1 MKKVASD
8 KVTVNKARRE
18 DETMRNETADKA
30 TMNETRRENET
41 MRNETADKA
50 TMNEARRE
58 DKTMRNETADKATMN
73 EARREDK
80 TMRNET
86 ANKVTMSEETTMKVK
101 ELAQKFILDDE
112 AKHNIGRSKGY
123 LMNAL
128 IEDEK
133 LRMALI
139 EDESLRKMLLEE
151 IKFLKSSKD
160 KYTFRMASMEF
171 EEERQL
177 LPKVENMLHAT
188 ELTTADPKGAV
199 IWSLGIKLIIN
210 NALYIA
216 AGYENSFDYLKE
228 KWGLHTKDVF
238 DLIVFNDTCVEFNSD
253 LNCYT
258 LKPEY
263 RGFNYRQLRE
273 LLLVPKED
281 LKFYSPDMSIRK
293 IRRIKN
299 ITLNY
304 SKFDLSD
311 LPDTDDID
319 NVILSQ
325 YLEPRLKAIVGTEDN
340 LRDNVLLYYEKEI
353 HFALNE
359 HIRKNPKYYRGY
371 LNLGYA
377 LLQINDHVLYDQTT
391 DILAYSVEQFKM
403 NMSFARGCIDF
414 CRECGRIYKGELH
427 PVLKAECPGDA
438 VLEWVSK
445 LNDLM

>member
-1 MKKVASD
+1 MKKVAS
-8 KVTVNKARRE
+8 
-18 DETMRNETADKA
+18 
-30 TMNETRRENET
+30 
-41 MRNETADKA
+41 DKA

-58 DKTMRNETADKATMN
+58 DKTMRNETADKA
-73 EARREDK
+73 
-80 TMRNET
+80 
-86 ANKVTMSEETTMKVK
+86 TMSEETTMKVK

-112 AKHNIGRSKGY
+112 AKHNIGQSKGY
-123 LMNAL
+123 LMKAL
-128 IEDEK
+128 IEDDK

-151 IKFLKSSKD
+151 TKFLISSKD

-171 EEERQL
+171 EKERQL

-188 ELTTADPKGAV
+188 ELTTADSKGAV
-199 IWSLGIKLIIN
+199 IWSLGIKLIID
-210 NALYIA
+210 NALYIS
-216 AGYENSFDYLKE
+216 AGYENSLDYLKE
-228 KWGLHTKDVF
+228 KWGLHTKDVL

-263 RGFNYRQLRE
+263 RKFNYRQLRE

-325 YLEPRLKAIVGTEDN
+325 CLEPELKAIVGTEGN

-353 HFALNE
+353 HVALK
-359 HIRKNPKYYRGY
+359 HIRKNPKCYRGY
-371 LNLGYA
+371 LDLGYA
-377 LLQINDHVLYDQTT
+377 LLQINNHVLYDQTT

-414 CRECGRIYKGELH
+414 CMECGRRYKGELH
-427 PVLKAECPGDA
+427 PVLKEECPDDA

>member
-8 KVTVNKARRE
+8 KATVNKARREDKTMRNETADKATMKEARRE

-30 TMNETRRENET
+30 TMNE
-41 MRNETADKA
+41 A
-50 TMNEARRE
+50 TME
-58 DKTMRNETADKATMN
+58 DKTMRNETAD
-73 EARREDK
+73 
-80 TMRNET
+80 
-86 ANKVTMSEETTMKVK
+86 KVTMSEETTMKVK

-112 AKHNIGRSKGY
+112 AKHNIGQSKGY

-133 LRMALI
+133 LQMALI

-188 ELTTADPKGAV
+188 KLTTADPKGAV

-216 AGYENSFDYLKE
+216 AGYETIFDYLKE
-228 KWGLHTKDVF
+228 KLKLPTEDVL

-263 RGFNYRQLRE
+263 RKFNYRQLRE

-319 NVILSQ
+319 NVNLSQ
-325 YLEPRLKAIVGTEDN
+325 CLEPELKAIVGTEGN

-353 HFALNE
+353 HVALKR
-359 HIRKNPKYYRGY
+359 IRKNPKRYIGY
-371 LNLGYA
+371 LDLGYA
-377 LLQINDHVLYDQTT
+377 LLQINNHVLYDQTT

-414 CRECGRIYKGELH
+414 CIECGRIYKGELH

>member
-1 MKKVASD
+1 MATKDNKNIQRDKFFLTINSPLTYGYTHQEIFKIAFWEFPSFRYAAVVDEKGSNFHSHVFLIFNSRVRWSTVQKHFPHAHIDVVKGTVEEVLEYMKKEG
-8 KVTVNKARRE
+8 KWLN
-18 DETMRNETADKA
+18 DEHKQE
-30 TMNETRRENET
+30 
-41 MRNETADKA
+41 
-50 TMNEARRE
+50 
-58 DKTMRNETADKATMN
+58 
-73 EARREDK
+73 
-80 TMRNET
+80 
-86 ANKVTMSEETTMKVK
+86 
-101 ELAQKFILDDE
+101 QK
-112 AKHNIGRSKGY
+112 
-123 LMNAL
+123 
-128 IEDEK
+128 IEG
-133 LRMALI
+133 
-139 EDESLRKMLLEE
+139 S
-151 IKFLKSSKD
+151 
-160 KYTFRMASMEF
+160 F
-171 EEERQL
+171 EEQGELPEKRKEKNTL
-177 LPKVENMLHAT
+177 LSELYAMILEGKTNSEIINENKVENMLHAT
-188 ELTTADPKGAV
+188 ELTTADSKGAV
-199 IWSLGIKLIIN
+199 IWSLGIKLIID
-210 NALYIA
+210 NALYIS
-216 AGYENSFDYLKE
+216 AGYENSLDYLKE
-228 KWGLHTKDVF
+228 KWGLHTKDVLN
-238 DLIVFNDTCVEFNSD
+238 LIVFNDTCVEFNSD

-325 YLEPRLKAIVGTEDN
+325 YLEPRLKAIVGTEGN

-414 CRECGRIYKGELH
+414 CRECGRRYKGELH
-427 PVLKAECPGDA
+427 PVLKEECPDDA

>member
-8 KVTVNKARRE
+8 KATMNEARRE

-30 TMNETRRENET
+30 TMNEATMEDKT
-41 MRNETADKA
+41 MRNETANKV
-50 TMNEARRE
+50 TMNEATME

-73 EARREDK
+73 EA
-80 TMRNET
+80 
-86 ANKVTMSEETTMKVK
+86 TTMKVK

-112 AKHNIGRSKGY
+112 AKHNIGQSKGY

-177 LPKVENMLHAT
+177 LPKVENMLRAT
-188 ELTTADPKGAV
+188 KLTTADPKGAV

-216 AGYENSFDYLKE
+216 AGYETIFDYLKE
-228 KWGLHTKDVF
+228 KLKLPTEDVLE
-238 DLIVFNDTCVEFNSD
+238 LIEFHDTCVEFNSD

-263 RGFNYRQLRE
+263 RNFNYRQLRE

-325 YLEPRLKAIVGTEDN
+325 CLEPELKAIVGTEGN

-353 HFALNE
+353 HVALK
-359 HIRKNPKYYRGY
+359 HIRKNPKCYRGY
-371 LNLGYA
+371 LDLGYA
-377 LLQINDHVLYDQTT
+377 LLQINNHVLYDQTT

-414 CRECGRIYKGELH
+414 CMECGRRYKGELH
-427 PVLKAECPGDA
+427 PVLKEECPDDA